1 MKTLKRYMIL
11 GAIFVSV
18 LGTILHFAYEWSEN
32 SFFLGLFVPI
42 NESIW
47 EHTKLLFFP
56 MLIFSFYASKR
67 LKKEFSC
74 IDSGLSFGI
83 LLGTFLI
90 PILFYTYSGALG
102 FNIAAFDIAIFYIS
116 VFFAFFAAYKLALS
130 CKMEKYDTLLSFLL
144 ILMTFLFIIFTIIP
158 PNISLFMAP

>member
-1 MKTLKRYMIL
+1 MKTLKKYMIS
-11 GAIFVSV
+11 GALFVSV
-18 LGTILHFAYEWSEN
+18 LGTILHFAYARSGN

-56 MLIFSFYASKR
+56 MLFFSFYASKK
-67 LKKEFSC
+67 LKEDFPC

-90 PILFYTYSGALG
+90 PVLFYTYSGALG
-102 FNIAAFDIAIFYIS
+102 FSIANFNIATFYIS
-116 VFFAFFAAYKLALS
+116 VCLAFFSAYKLTLS
-130 CKMEKYDTLLSFLL
+130 CKMEKYETLLSFLL
-144 ILMTFLFIIFTIIP
+144 ILMTFLFIIFTVLP
-158 PNISLFMAP
+158 PNISLFIAP